1 MKKYVC
7 SRARFV
13 VLESLFCSLLTSF
26 FLNVFAD
33 DLASTNPPR
42 PSRKDSFL
50 GVHFDFHANMTDPAI
65 GGATTPELIDALID
79 LARPDYFEVDSKG
92 HPGVSSY
99 PTKVGNSAGRFVGD
113 PLRVWRDETAKRG
126 VALYS
131 HYSGIWDD
139 RACELH
145 PDWAALDQNGKPI
158 GGRISLVGPYL
169 DSLMIP
175 QLLEIGREYSMDG
188 AWVDGEVWAAVV
200 DYSPKVQELFK
211 EQTGVETI
219 PKNSSEP
226 FWSEWR
232 AFQRQ
237 LFRDYVNRY
246 VTAVK
251 KELPDFQFCTNWSF
265 STHMPETPFEGI
277 DFISG
282 DLGAYDCVNVARTT
296 SRLFMTQ
303 GIPWDLMSASFC
315 RWAFGDVD
323 SPDVAKTSIQLM
335 REAACVIAQGGGYQA
350 GFPQVSAGDPAPRD
364 GGVDVKKVK
373 IFESVSDFCRERKD
387 YCFQS
392 KFIPQIAVLLSTR
405 GTYDRWDADNTPL
418 FWWDR
423 RQDGIVSCLLENQQ
437 TVSVLVTERLMERMN
452 EFPLI
457 VVAEWDSLET
467 ELCERL
473 TEYVKNG
480 GRVLIVGERTKALFQ
495 RTLDEAKRED
505 VALAEELVPD
515 GMSRQ
520 FYALEKG
527 RIATI
532 EQPITD
538 AYRTDPNPVVR
549 DFVGAVVRELFPDPI
564 AIVDGS
570 RDVDVSVMRTT
581 SGDLAVHFVNTS
593 GPHRTA
599 GVIDKIEPTGA
610 IDVSIATK
618 AKPERVALQP
628 GDRDVDWNWED
639 GRVKLRIES
648 VPIHEIVVLS
658 E

>member
-1 MKKYVC
+1 MKKIVLLF
-7 SRARFV
+7 ARLI
-13 VLESLFCSLLTSF
+13 VLSCLLTP
-26 FLNVFAD
+26 LAPTDLFAAD
-33 DLASTNPPR
+33 GSSSDPPR
-42 PSRKDSFL
+42 PLRKDSFF
-50 GVHFDFHANMTDPAI
+50 GVHFDFHANMTDPVI
-65 GGATTPELIDALID
+65 GGATTPELIDSLID
-79 LARPDYFEVDSKG
+79 LTKPDYFEVDSKG

-113 PLRVWRDETAKRG
+113 PLKVWRDETAKRG

-145 PDWAALDQNGKPI
+145 PDWTALDPNGNAI
-158 GGRISLVGPYL
+158 AGRISLVGPYL

-175 QLLEIGREYSMDG
+175 QLLEIGRDYSVDG
-188 AWVDGEVWAAVV
+188 AWVDGEVWAAVM
-200 DYSPKVQELFK
+200 DYSPVLQERFK
-211 EQTGVETI
+211 KEFGAETV
-219 PKNSSEP
+219 PTNSSEP
-226 FWSEWR
+226 YWSEWR
-232 AFQRQ
+232 AFQRR
-237 LFRDYVNRY
+237 LFRDYVKRY

-265 STHMPETPFEGI
+265 STHMPEPPLEGI

-282 DLGAYDCVNVARTT
+282 DLGAYDCVNIARTT

-303 GIPWDLMSASFC
+303 EIPWDLMSATFC
-315 RWAFGDVD
+315 RWAFGDTE

-373 IFESVSDFCRERKD
+373 VFESVSDFCHERKD

-392 KFIPQIAVLLSTR
+392 KEVPQIAVLLSTQ
-405 GTYDRWDADNTPL
+405 GTYDRWDAADTPL

-437 TVSVLVTERLMERMN
+437 AVSVLVTRRLMERMS
-452 EFPLI
+452 EYPLI
-457 VVAEWDSLET
+457 VVAEWDSLEK
-467 ELCERL
+467 ELCEQL
-473 TEYVKNG
+473 VEYVKNG
-480 GRVLIVGERTKALFQ
+480 GRVLIVGAQTKALFQ
-495 RTLDEAKRED
+495 QTLDEAKQESG
-505 VALAEELVPD
+505 ALAEGIVPD
-515 GMSRQ
+515 GMSCE

-532 EQPITD
+532 DQPITD
-538 AYRTDPNPVVR
+538 AYRGDPNPAVR

-564 AIVDGS
+564 VTVEGS
-570 RDVDVSVMRTT
+570 RDVDVSVMRMK
-581 SGDLAVHFVNTS
+581 SGELAVHFVNTS

-599 GVIDKIEPTGA
+599 GVIDSVEPTDA
-610 IDVSIATK
+610 IDVSVATK
-618 AKPERVALQP
+618 AKPKHVALQP
-628 GDRDVDWNWED
+628 GNRAVDWNWED